1 VFRNNPERE
10 KPPDWDAGTYRAPNP
25 SSWQQVRWTERHMAF
40 NRGKQGKQ
48 SSAARTIAKVA
59 AVGIIAGAP
68 LGLAVGTANAAPGM
82 DWDALAQCE
91 ASGNWAANTG
101 NGFYGG
107 LQFTQGTWNANGGQ
121 GNPANASRAEQIRVA
136 ENVLRT
142 QGSGAW
148 PACSAKLGAYV
159 GKSAPAPKQQA
170 QPQQRQAQPQQRQSA
185 PVQQAPAVTLAGSKT
200 NPNGNYE
207 IKAGDTLSKIA
218 EANKV
223 AGGYQAIVEKNKD
236 FLTNP
241 DLIFPGHKIL
251 I

>member
-1 VFRNNPERE
+1 
-10 KPPDWDAGTYRAPNP
+10 
-25 SSWQQVRWTERHMAF
+25 MAF
-40 NRGKQGKQ
+40 NRGNKGKHGT
-48 SSAARTIAKVA
+48 AARTIAKVA

-101 NGFYGG
+101 NGYYGG
-107 LQFTQGTWNANGGQ
+107 LQFTQQTWNGHGGV
-121 GNPANASRAEQIRVA
+121 GNPANASREQQIAVA
-136 ENVLRT
+136 ERVLAS
-142 QGSGAW
+142 QGPGAW
-148 PACSAKLGAYV
+148 PACSAKLGAYT
-159 GKSAPAPKQQA
+159 GKATQAPV
-170 QPQQRQAQPQQRQSA
+170 QQRQAQPQQQRTTPVQQA
-185 PVQQAPAVTLAGSKT
+185 PVQQAPVVQVAGST
-200 NPNGNYE
+200 SNPNGNYE

-218 EANKV
+218 DANKV
-223 AGGYQAIVEKNKD
+223 EGGYQAIVEKNKE

>member
-1 VFRNNPERE
+1 
-10 KPPDWDAGTYRAPNP
+10 
-25 SSWQQVRWTERHMAF
+25 MAF

-48 SSAARTIAKVA
+48 GSAARTIAKVA

-101 NGFYGG
+101 NGYYGG
-107 LQFTQGTWNANGGQ
+107 LQFTPSTWKANGGT
-121 GNPANASRAEQIRVA
+121 GNPANASREEQIRVA

-142 QGSGAW
+142 QGKGAW
-148 PACSAKLGAYV
+148 PSCSQRIGAYA
-159 GKSAPAPKQQA
+159 GKAAPAPKQKQAQPQRKA
-170 QPQQRQAQPQQRQSA
+170 QPQQRTAA
-185 PVQQAPAVTLAGSKT
+185 PVQQAPVVSLAASKT

-207 IKAGDTLSKIA
+207 VKPGDTLSKIA

-223 AGGYQAIVEKNKD
+223 AGGWQAIVEKNKD

>member
-1 VFRNNPERE
+1 
-10 KPPDWDAGTYRAPNP
+10 
-25 SSWQQVRWTERHMAF
+25 MAF

-59 AVGIIAGAP
+59 VAGIIAGAP

-101 NGFYGG
+101 NGYYGG
-107 LQFTQGTWNANGGQ
+107 LQFTQQTWKGYGGQ
-121 GNPANASRAEQIRVA
+121 GNPANASREQQIAVA
-136 ENVLRT
+136 ERVLAG
-142 QGSGAW
+142 QGPNAW
-148 PACSAKLGAYV
+148 PSCSKRLGAYTGQV
-159 GKSAPAPKQQA
+159 RKTVPAPQQQRKV
-170 QPQQRQAQPQQRQSA
+170 QPQQRQA
-185 PVQQAPAVTLAGSKT
+185 PVQQAPVVALAGSKT

-218 EANKV
+218 DANKV
-223 AGGYQAIVEKNKD
+223 AGGYQAIVEKNKE

-241 DLIFPGHKIL
+241 DLIFPGHKIAL
-251 I
+251 

>member
-1 VFRNNPERE
+1 
-10 KPPDWDAGTYRAPNP
+10 
-25 SSWQQVRWTERHMAF
+25 MAF

-48 SSAARTIAKVA
+48 GSAARTIAKVA

-91 ASGNWAANTG
+91 ASGNWGANTG
-101 NGFYGG
+101 NGYYGG
-107 LQFTQGTWNANGGQ
+107 LQFTQGTWNANGGS
-121 GNPANASRAEQIRVA
+121 GNPANASREEQIRVA

-142 QGSGAW
+142 QGSNAW
-148 PACSAKLGAYV
+148 PSCSKRIGAYV
-159 GKSAPAPKQQA
+159 GKTAPAPKQAQPQRKA
-170 QPQQRQAQPQQRQSA
+170 QPQQRTAAA
-185 PVQQAPAVTLAGSKT
+185 PVQQAPVVALAGSIT
-200 NPNGNYE
+200 NPGGNYE

-223 AGGYQAIVEKNKD
+223 AGGWQAIVEKNKG

>member
-1 VFRNNPERE
+1 
-10 KPPDWDAGTYRAPNP
+10 
-25 SSWQQVRWTERHMAF
+25 MAF

-59 AVGIIAGAP
+59 VAGIIAGAP
-68 LGLAVGTANAAPGM
+68 LALGVGTASAQGM

-91 ASGNWAANTG
+91 ASGNWGANTG

-107 LQFTQGTWNANGGQ
+107 LQFTQGTWNANGGS
-121 GNPANASRAEQIRVA
+121 GSPANASREEQIRVA

-142 QGSGAW
+142 QGSNAW
-148 PACSAKLGAYV
+148 PSCSKRIGAYV
-159 GKSAPAPKQQA
+159 GKTAPAPKQAQPQRKA
-170 QPQQRQAQPQQRQSA
+170 QPQQRTA
-185 PVQQAPAVTLAGSKT
+185 PVQQAPVVALPGSKS

-218 EANKV
+218 DENKV
-223 AGGYQAIVEKNKD
+223 AGGWQAIVEKNKD

-241 DLIFPGHKIL
+241 DLIFPGAKIL
-251 I
+251 L

>member
-1 VFRNNPERE
+1 
-10 KPPDWDAGTYRAPNP
+10 
-25 SSWQQVRWTERHMAF
+25 MAF

-48 SSAARTIAKVA
+48 GSAARTIAKVA

-101 NGFYGG
+101 NGYYGG
-107 LQFTQGTWNANGGQ
+107 LQFTQQTWKGHGGV
-121 GNPANASRAEQIRVA
+121 GNPANASREQQIAVA
-136 ENVLRT
+136 ERVLQS
-142 QGSGAW
+142 QGPQAW
-148 PACSAKLGAYV
+148 PSCSKRIGAYTGQV
-159 GKSAPAPKQQA
+159 RKTAPAPQQRKV
-170 QPQQRQAQPQQRQSA
+170 QPQQRQAAA
-185 PVQQAPAVTLAGSKT
+185 PVQQAPVVVEGSKS

-223 AGGYQAIVEKNKD
+223 EGGYAAIVEKNKG
-236 FLTNP
+236 FITNP
-241 DLIFPGHKIL
+241 DLIFPGHKIQ

>member
-1 VFRNNPERE
+1 
-10 KPPDWDAGTYRAPNP
+10 
-25 SSWQQVRWTERHMAF
+25 MAF
-40 NRGKQGKQ
+40 NRGNKGKQ

-68 LGLAVGTANAAPGM
+68 LGLAVGTASAAPGM

-107 LQFTQGTWNANGGQ
+107 LQFTQQTWNGHGGV
-121 GNPANASRAEQIRVA
+121 GNPANASREQQIAVA
-136 ENVLRT
+136 ERVLAG
-142 QGSGAW
+142 QGPGAW
-148 PACSAKLGAYV
+148 PSCSKRIGAYV
-159 GKSAPAPKQQA
+159 GKTAPAPKQQA
-170 QPQQRQAQPQQRQSA
+170 QPQRKAAPQQRTAAA
-185 PVQQAPAVTLAGSKT
+185 PVQQAPVVALAGST
-200 NPNGNYE
+200 SNPSGNYE

-218 EANKV
+218 DENKV
-223 AGGYQAIVEKNKD
+223 AGGWQAIVEKNKD

-241 DLIFPGHKIL
+241 DLIFPGAKIL

>member
-1 VFRNNPERE
+1 
-10 KPPDWDAGTYRAPNP
+10 
-25 SSWQQVRWTERHMAF
+25 MAF

-91 ASGNWAANTG
+91 ASGNWATNTG
-101 NGFYGG
+101 NGYYGG
-107 LQFTQGTWNANGGQ
+107 LQFTQQTWNGHGGV
-121 GNPANASRAEQIRVA
+121 GNPANASREQQIAVA
-136 ENVLRT
+136 ERVLQS
-142 QGSGAW
+142 QGPGAW
-148 PACSAKLGAYV
+148 PACSAKLGAYK
-159 GKSAPAPKQQA
+159 GKTTPAPQQQRKA
-170 QPQQRQAQPQQRQSA
+170 QPQQQRTTAA
-185 PVQQAPAVTLAGSKT
+185 PVQKQQAPVVTLPASKS
-200 NPNGNYE
+200 NPSGNYE

-218 EANKV
+218 DANKV
-223 AGGYQAIVEKNKD
+223 EGGYQAIVEKNKG
-236 FLTNP
+236 FISNP

>member
-1 VFRNNPERE
+1 
-10 KPPDWDAGTYRAPNP
+10 
-25 SSWQQVRWTERHMAF
+25 MAF

-48 SSAARTIAKVA
+48 GSTAARTIAKVA

-68 LGLAVGTANAAPGM
+68 LGLAVGTANAAPGL

-101 NGFYGG
+101 NGYYGG
-107 LQFTQGTWNANGGQ
+107 LQFTQQTWNAYGGQ
-121 GNPANASRAEQIRVA
+121 GNPANASREQQIAVA
-136 ENVLRT
+136 ERVLAG
-142 QGSGAW
+142 QGPGAW
-148 PACSAKLGAYV
+148 PACTAKLGAYK
-159 GKSAPAPKQQA
+159 GQQPRKATPAPQQQRKA
-170 QPQQRQAQPQQRQSA
+170 QPQQRQAAA
-185 PVQQAPAVTLAGSKT
+185 PVTPAPVAGSKS

-207 IKAGDTLSKIA
+207 IKPGDTLSKIA

-223 AGGYQAIVEKNKD
+223 EGGYQAIVAKNKD

-241 DLIFPGHKIL
+241 DLIFPGDKIL

>member
-1 VFRNNPERE
+1 
-10 KPPDWDAGTYRAPNP
+10 
-25 SSWQQVRWTERHMAF
+25 MAF

-59 AVGIIAGAP
+59 AFGILASAP

-91 ASGNWAANTG
+91 ASGNWATNTG
-101 NGFYGG
+101 NGYYGG
-107 LQFTQGTWNANGGQ
+107 LQFTQQTWNAYGGQ
-121 GNPANASRAEQIRVA
+121 GNPANASREQQIAVA
-136 ENVLRT
+136 ERVLAG
-142 QGSGAW
+142 QGRNAW
-148 PACSAKLGAYV
+148 PACSAKLGNYTGQAP
-159 GKSAPAPKQQA
+159 KKATPAPQQRKA
-170 QPQQRQAQPQQRQSA
+170 QPQQRQAA
-185 PVQQAPAVTLAGSKT
+185 PVQQAPVAVAGSKS
-200 NPNGNYE
+200 NPSGNYE

-218 EANKV
+218 DANKV
-223 AGGYQAIVEKNKD
+223 AGGYQAIVEKNKE

>member
-1 VFRNNPERE
+1 
-10 KPPDWDAGTYRAPNP
+10 
-25 SSWQQVRWTERHMAF
+25 MAF
-40 NRGKQGKQ
+40 NRGNKRKQG
-48 SSAARTIAKVA
+48 SAARTIAKVA

-101 NGFYGG
+101 NGYYGG
-107 LQFTQGTWNANGGQ
+107 LQFSQQTWNAYGGQ
-121 GNPANASRAEQIRVA
+121 GNPANASREQQIAVA
-136 ENVLRT
+136 ERVLAG
-142 QGSGAW
+142 QGPNAW
-148 PACSAKLGAYV
+148 PTCSKRIGNYTGAAP
-159 GKSAPAPKQQA
+159 KTAPAPQQRKA
-170 QPQQRQAQPQQRQSA
+170 QPQQRQA
-185 PVQQAPAVTLAGSKT
+185 PVQQAPVVQLAASKS
-200 NPNGNYE
+200 NPDGNYE

-223 AGGYQAIVEKNKD
+223 EGGYQAIVEKNKG

>member
-1 VFRNNPERE
+1 
-10 KPPDWDAGTYRAPNP
+10 
-25 SSWQQVRWTERHMAF
+25 MAF

-48 SSAARTIAKVA
+48 GSTAARTIAKVA

-68 LGLAVGTANAAPGM
+68 LGLAVGTANAAPGL

-101 NGFYGG
+101 NGYYGG
-107 LQFTQGTWNANGGQ
+107 LQFTQQTWNAYGGQ
-121 GNPANASRAEQIRVA
+121 GNPANASREQQIAVA
-136 ENVLRT
+136 ERVLAG
-142 QGSGAW
+142 QGPQAW
-148 PACSAKLGAYV
+148 PACTAKLGAYT
-159 GKSAPAPKQQA
+159 GQARKTAPAPAQQRKA
-170 QPQQRQAQPQQRQSA
+170 QPQPQQRQAAA
-185 PVQQAPAVTLAGSKT
+185 PVAPVAVAGSKS

-207 IKAGDTLSKIA
+207 IKPGDTLSKIA

-223 AGGYQAIVEKNKD
+223 EGGYQAIVEKNKD

-241 DLIFPGHKIL
+241 DLIFPGDKIL

>member
-1 VFRNNPERE
+1 
-10 KPPDWDAGTYRAPNP
+10 
-25 SSWQQVRWTERHMAF
+25 MAF

-48 SSAARTIAKVA
+48 GSAARTIAKVA

-68 LGLAVGTANAAPGM
+68 LGLAVGTANAAPV

-101 NGFYGG
+101 NGYYGG
-107 LQFTQGTWNANGGQ
+107 LQFNPQTWRAYGGQ
-121 GNPANASRAEQIRVA
+121 GNPANASREQQIAVAERVA
-136 ENVLRT
+136 AG
-142 QGSGAW
+142 QGVQNAW
-148 PACSAKLGAYV
+148 PSCSKRIGAYV
-159 GKSAPAPKQQA
+159 GKKTAPAPKQAQPQRKA
-170 QPQQRQAQPQQRQSA
+170 QPQQRQAA
-185 PVQQAPAVTLAGSKT
+185 PVQQAPVVVDGSKS

-223 AGGYQAIVEKNKD
+223 AGGYQAIVEKNKG
-236 FLTNP
+236 FITNP

>member
-1 VFRNNPERE
+1 
-10 KPPDWDAGTYRAPNP
+10 
-25 SSWQQVRWTERHMAF
+25 MAF

-48 SSAARTIAKVA
+48 GSAARTIAKVA
-59 AVGIIAGAP
+59 VAGIIAGAP

-91 ASGNWAANTG
+91 ASGNWATNTG
-101 NGFYGG
+101 NGYYGG
-107 LQFTQGTWNANGGQ
+107 LQFTMQTWRAYGGQ
-121 GNPANASRAEQIRVA
+121 GNPANASREQQIAVA
-136 ENVLRT
+136 ERVLAG
-142 QGSGAW
+142 QGRNAW
-148 PACSAKLGAYV
+148 PACSAKMGAGQV
-159 GKSAPAPKQQA
+159 RKSTPAPQQRKTQP
-170 QPQQRQAQPQQRQSA
+170 QPQQRQAAA
-185 PVQQAPAVTLAGSKT
+185 PVQVLAGSKT

-207 IKAGDTLSKIA
+207 IKPGDTLSKIA

-223 AGGYQAIVEKNKD
+223 AGGYQAIVEKNKE

>member
-1 VFRNNPERE
+1 
-10 KPPDWDAGTYRAPNP
+10 
-25 SSWQQVRWTERHMAF
+25 MAF

-59 AVGIIAGAP
+59 VAGIIAGAP
-68 LGLAVGTANAAPGM
+68 LGLAVGTANAAPGL

-101 NGFYGG
+101 NGYYGG
-107 LQFTQGTWNANGGQ
+107 LQFTQQTWNAYGGQ
-121 GNPANASRAEQIRVA
+121 GSPANASREQQIAVA
-136 ENVLRT
+136 ERVLAG
-142 QGSGAW
+142 QGKGAW
-148 PACSAKLGAYV
+148 PACTAKMGAGQV
-159 GKSAPAPKQQA
+159 AKTAPAPQQQRKA
-170 QPQQRQAQPQQRQSA
+170 QPQQRQAAA
-185 PVQQAPAVTLAGSKT
+185 PVQQAPVAVAVAGSKS
-200 NPNGNYE
+200 NPSGNYE

-241 DLIFPGHKIL
+241 DLIFPGDKIL

>member
-1 VFRNNPERE
+1 
-10 KPPDWDAGTYRAPNP
+10 
-25 SSWQQVRWTERHMAF
+25 MAF

-59 AVGIIAGAP
+59 VAGIIAGAP

-101 NGFYGG
+101 NGYYGG
-107 LQFTQGTWNANGGQ
+107 LQFTQQTWNGYGGQ
-121 GNPANASRAEQIRVA
+121 GNPANASREQQIAVA
-136 ENVLRT
+136 ERVLAG
-142 QGSGAW
+142 QGRNAW
-148 PACSAKLGAYV
+148 PACSAKLGNYTGQAP
-159 GKSAPAPKQQA
+159 KKATPAPQQRKV
-170 QPQQRQAQPQQRQSA
+170 QPQQRQA
-185 PVQQAPAVTLAGSKT
+185 PVQQAPVVALAGSKS
-200 NPNGNYE
+200 NPNGTYE

-218 EANKV
+218 DANKV

>member
-1 VFRNNPERE
+1 MFRNNPERE
-10 KPPDWDAGTYRAPNP
+10 KPPDWDAGTHRAPNP

-68 LGLAVGTANAAPGM
+68 LGLAVGTANAAPVN
-82 DWDALAQCE
+82 WDALAQCE
-91 ASGNWAANTG
+91 ASGNWGANTG
-101 NGFYGG
+101 NGYYGG
-107 LQFTQGTWNANGGQ
+107 LQFTQQTWNAYGGQ
-121 GNPANASRAEQIRVA
+121 GSPANASREQQIAVAERVA
-136 ENVLRT
+136 AG
-142 QGSGAW
+142 QGVSNAW
-148 PACSAKLGAYV
+148 PACSRKLGAN
-159 GKSAPAPKQQA
+159 SAPAPAAKAVPQ
-170 QPQQRQAQPQQRQSA
+170 QQRQAQPQQRQSA

-218 EANKV
+218 DANKV
-223 AGGYQAIVEKNKD
+223 TGGYQAIVEKNKD